1 MDCVGCEKCRLW
13 GKLQVTGIGTALK
26 IMFSYDKI
34 HLEEMYFELRPME
47 IIALLNTLGR
57 FSNSLQIVKYFL
69 NSSAVLDKESGP
81 ESTVESMEGGT
92 RTEVRV
98 MAVGAA
104 AFILGTAILFR
115 LRRYRK
121 SRPASSVRDQS
132 PRKSQRKRQ

>member
-69 NSSAVLDKESGP
+69 NSSAVPDSESGHA
-81 ESTVESMEGGT
+81 STVESIEGGT
-92 RTEVRV
+92 MTELRV
-98 MAVGAA
+98 MTVAAA
-104 AFILGTAILFR
+104 AFVLGAAILFR
-115 LRRYRK
+115 LRRYRN
-121 SRPASSVRDQS
+121 SRPASSVRDKS
-132 PRKSQRKRQ
+132 PRKSQRKRS